1 MLLEIPYLTVLN
13 ATREFILNSITITA
27 EKIKFSI
34 KDFFSKYDPTHSFLQ
49 ICSRLLKN
57 SLMEASFFV
66 QCITG
71 EESWQKFTNWAFW
84 YGLNY

>member
-34 KDFFSKYDPTHSFLQ
+34 KDFFSKYDPTHSFLH
-49 ICSRLLKN
+49 
-57 SLMEASFFV
+57 V
-66 QCITG
+66 
-71 EESWQKFTNWAFW
+71 
-84 YGLNY
+84 Y